1 MAVNNITLLA
11 NLAKDMNHLEK
22 EKIPLILLL
31 SRSDCHFCHEVRN
44 NYLLPIARTVSD
56 KKLMFRELISDRS
69 QGLIGADGN
78 RIAPA
83 LLLKNLKVNFFP
95 TVVFL
100 GSGMRI
106 LAEPLLGLNSAG
118 FYSAYLD
125 QRIVTAIKN
134 A

>member
-1 MAVNNITLLA
+1 VNKIPLLN
-11 NLAKDMNHLEK
+11 NLAKEMAQLEK
-22 EKIPLILLL
+22 ERIPLIILF

-56 KKLMFRELISDRS
+56 KNLIVRELISDKS
-69 QGLIGADGN
+69 SGLIGPDGH
-78 RIAPA
+78 RITAPV
-83 LLLKNLKVNFFP
+83 LMRNLKVIFFP

-100 GSGMRI
+100 GSGMRVVADA
-106 LAEPLLGLNSAG
+106 LVGLDSAG

-125 QRIVTAIKN
+125 QRIATAIKN